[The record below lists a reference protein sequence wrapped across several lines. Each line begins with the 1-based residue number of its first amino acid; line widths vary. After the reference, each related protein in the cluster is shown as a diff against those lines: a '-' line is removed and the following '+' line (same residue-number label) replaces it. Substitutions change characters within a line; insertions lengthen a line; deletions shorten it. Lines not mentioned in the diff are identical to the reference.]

1 VTLFGAS
8 VAERVG
14 ETGTPERTLYRRVER
29 FERDGMMGLFASDP
43 AASRA
48 KRRGLGLGERVLR
61 VFNSAETGYE
71 KPHPEAY
78 RRVLRT
84 LGDEVEAVRRV
95 VGAGRE
101 QVCVPE
107 LCVSHGWRGYRRGLS
122 HPTRARCLHV

>member
-1 VTLFGAS
+1 VRKIG
-8 VAERVG
+8 
-14 ETGTPERTLYRRVER
+14 PRRVICKQS
-29 FERDGMMGLFASDP
+29 LAP
-43 AASRA
+43 AAG
-48 KRRGLGLGERVLR
+48 GLRLGERDLR

-95 VGAGRE
+95 VGVGRE
-101 QVCVPE
+101 EVCVPE

-122 HPTRARCLHV
+122 HPTRVRCLHVQNH